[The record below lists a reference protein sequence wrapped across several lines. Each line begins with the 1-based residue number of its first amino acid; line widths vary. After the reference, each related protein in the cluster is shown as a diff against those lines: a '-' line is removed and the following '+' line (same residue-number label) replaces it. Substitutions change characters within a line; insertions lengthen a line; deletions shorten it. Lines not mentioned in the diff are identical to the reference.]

1 MPVTKSVL
9 KNVRQNAKRRAVNKA
24 RRSHLKTE
32 IAKFNAAAKK
42 DKKKMY
48 PSVQAVIDKT
58 AREGVIHRNKAS
70 RLKAKLARHIL

>member
-1 MPVTKSVL
+1 MPVTKTVE
-9 KNVRQNAKRRAVNKA
+9 KNVRQNERRRAENRA
-24 RRSHLKTE
+24 RKSRLKTE
-32 IAKFNAAAKK
+32 IAKFTAAPKK

-70 RLKAKLARHIL
+70 RLKSRLAKQLD